1 MFVRTPTDDSKW
13 SLEEVKRSLSILQ
26 WQRERMNNLQVKG
39 MSARSTLRSRVVDA
53 IVGVVCALLLCV
65 EKELLDD
72 DDVLER
78 YQVLVTLASQAYR
91 AKVFVHT
98 CVMCAY
104 NCLVSFCLLWVFHLS
119 SLSPFFFSLSFSLSL
134 SLSLSLLLLLLLCLS
149 SFFFSFY
156 QSLKT
161 LLQRVDQF
169 LTSSGPPSRG
179 YSDLLPSARFG
190 FLTCCAD
197 NLSHDVRK

>member
-134 SLSLSLLLLLLLCLS
+134 LLLCLP